1 MQVLL
6 LSPWVFKRLNPA
18 KSICPPKMGR
28 KKAEPCHC
36 SQSLFVRAEGKAVD
50 IRGVL
55 SKGFLQPFPHIS
67 RHCII

>member
-6 LSPWVFKRLNPA
+6 LSPWVFERLNLD

-36 SQSLFVRAEGKAVD
+36 SHSLFVRAEGEAVD
-50 IRGVL
+50 IRGSL
-55 SKGFLQPFPHIS
+55 SKGFLQPFPHVS
-67 RHCII
+67 RHSII